1 MTNDVS
7 SEQWRMPP
15 ADLRSAMTDEG
26 QSLSEYLV
34 YVALVTH
41 IPCISI
47 NGCPE
52 EGTHILDIL
61 SNYYLIVLLFV
72 LFFLPV
78 RSLTVSLAETERNI

>member
-15 ADLRSAMTDEG
+15 ADRRSALTDEG
-26 QSLSEYLV
+26 QSLSEHLV
-34 YVALVTH
+34 CVELATH
-41 IPCISI
+41 IPSVSI

-61 SNYYLIVLLFV
+61 PNYYLIVLLFIP
-72 LFFLPV
+72 FFLSV
-78 RSLTVSLAETERNI
+78 RSLTVSLAETERNV